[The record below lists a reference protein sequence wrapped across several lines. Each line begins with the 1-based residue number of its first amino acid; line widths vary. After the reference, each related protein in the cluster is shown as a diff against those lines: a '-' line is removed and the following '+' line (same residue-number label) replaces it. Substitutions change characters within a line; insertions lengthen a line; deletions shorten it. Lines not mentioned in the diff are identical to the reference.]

1 MSFAHPALLPLALLL
16 PLAVAVLVAAWANRR
31 TAVARALADRPLLG
45 RLGVDSLLT
54 FPLRRFVLLVAA
66 ALLLGLAA
74 AGPRWGTQTVEGRS
88 NARSIVLAADVSKSM
103 LAEDVRPNRLE
114 RQRLFIRRLLRGL
127 AGDRV
132 GLVAFAG
139 QAYVLAPLTVDM
151 GALNVYVD
159 ALDPG
164 IVSQGG
170 SSLASALKQAVD
182 LARGPDEIPGD
193 RTVILISDGEALED
207 PQGVIAAA
215 DRAARAGVRV
225 ITVGIGT
232 PGGARVPELDGG
244 RFVGY
249 KRDENGDTVISRLDA
264 GLLENIASSSGGR
277 YFPLSDARS
286 VERVLASLG
295 GMSRAETTAGTRVEP
310 RERYAVF
317 ALLALLVLVADVLAE
332 RRARR
337 ATTAGF
343 RVRLA
348 PAARLLLL
356 AGLTLSLSAAGI
368 GDVERGNR
376 LFRKGRYAEAVEAYQ
391 SALAAGSNSPELRY
405 NLGTAYLRLGRYDE
419 AEENFRA
426 ALDAVDPSLRQ
437 RTYYNLGSRFL
448 EAARSGN
455 SEEAGALLGAAVD
468 AYQRALRLEPGDE
481 QAKWNLELAF
491 REAENRSRSGPEG
504 DNAGQSEQSEPDP
517 SQRGGSGGSDAEGS
531 AEPQRSP
538 GPPSRSE
545 LTREQA
551 ERILD
556 AVERGERDLT
566 REKLRKGQRRTPVG
580 RDW

>member
-1 MSFAHPALLPLALLL
+1 MSFARPSLLPLALLL

-31 TAVARALADRPLLG
+31 ATVARALADTALLG
-45 RLGVDSLLT
+45 RLGVENLLA
-54 FPLRRFVLLVAA
+54 FPLRGFVLLVAA
-66 ALLLGLAA
+66 ALLLGLTA

-139 QAYVLAPLTVDM
+139 RAYALAPLTVDM
-151 GALNVYVD
+151 SALNVYVD

-170 SSLASALKQAVD
+170 SSLAFAIRQAVD
-182 LARGPDEIPGD
+182 LARGPEEIPGD

-207 PQGVIAAA
+207 PQAVMAEAE
-215 DRAARAGVRV
+215 RAARAGVHV

-232 PGGARVPELDGG
+232 PTGARVPDMDGD
-244 RFVGY
+244 RRVGW
-249 KRDENGDTVISRLDA
+249 KLDENGDTVISRLDA
-264 GLLENIASSSGGR
+264 DLLENVAAASGGR

-295 GMSRAETTAGTRVEP
+295 GMSRVETTAGTRVEP
-310 RERYAVF
+310 RERYGAFAVLALLLLAVD
-317 ALLALLVLVADVLAE
+317 ALLA
-332 RRARR
+332 RRPRREVTARR
-337 ATTAGF
+337 GF
-343 RVRLA
+343 RLA
-348 PAARLLLL
+348 PVARLILL

-376 LFRKGRYAEAVEAYQ
+376 LFRQGRYAEAVEAYQ
-391 SALAAGSNSPELRY
+391 SALSAGTNSPELRY

-455 SEEAGALLGAAVD
+455 SGEAGALLGAAVD
-468 AYQRALRLEPGDE
+468 AYQRALRLQPGDD
-481 QAKWNLELAF
+481 QAKWNLELAL
-491 REAENRSRSGPEG
+491 REAESRSRNGPEG
-504 DNAGQSEQSEPDP
+504 EKSGQSQQSQPDP
-517 SQRGGSGGSDAEGS
+517 SQEGGSGGSDSQGT
-531 AEPQRSP
+531 AEPQESQ
-538 GPPSRSE
+538 GPPGRSE

-556 AVERGERDLT
+556 AVEQGERDLT